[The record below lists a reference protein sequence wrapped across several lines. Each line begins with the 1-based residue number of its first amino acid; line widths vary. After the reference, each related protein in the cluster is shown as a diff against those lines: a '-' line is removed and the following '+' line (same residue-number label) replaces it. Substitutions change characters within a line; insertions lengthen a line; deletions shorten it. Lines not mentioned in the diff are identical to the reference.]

1 MSRFYFIKMAIPNA
15 ITEGFHELL
24 DPGIPEAELVAPFR
38 FRNRLAALANKI
50 RYHKRL
56 RRFLD
61 FLPHEFWGRW
71 HVLNSL
77 RINDGEPTYAV
88 FMPGTD
94 IDRLILPGLLQRM
107 RAAHPRLKYV
117 LLLFDSLD
125 SPLQW
130 HGWNRVREVFPLFD
144 LVASFDAGD
153 AERLGI
159 PHFNDPYAARQ
170 VSHRGRF
177 ATDVFFVGHDKG
189 RLDKLCAIADRF
201 RADGISYRILLAAA
215 GDEAKAKEH
224 GLTVLDSR
232 LSYAEMLEQAL
243 DAKCLLEVL
252 VDGQHSSSLRYYE
265 AVVYNKLLLSDNPGI
280 KSLPVFHEEYMKCFD
295 QADDIDTG
303 WLRNTES
310 VDYHYQG
317 EFSVR
322 RLIEMIEAGCNAAAA
337 ETGGRA

>member
-24 DPGIPEAELVAPFR
+24 DPGIPGAELVAPFR
-38 FRNRLAALANKI
+38 FRNRVVELANRI

-77 RINDGEPTYAV
+77 EINDDEPTYAV

-94 IDRLILPGLLQRM
+94 IDRLILPGLLKRM
-107 RAAHPRLKYV
+107 RAAHPNLKYA

-130 HGWNRVREVFPLFD
+130 HGWNRVQEVFPLFD

-153 AERLGI
+153 AKRLGI
-159 PHFNDPYAARQ
+159 PHFNDPYAARR
-170 VSHRGRF
+170 VSHCGRF
-177 ATDVFFVGHDKG
+177 GTDVFFVGHDKG
-189 RLDKLCAIADRF
+189 RLDKLCRIADRF
-201 RADGISYRILLAAA
+201 SSAGISYRILVAAA
-215 GDEAKAKEH
+215 SDAEKAKQH

-265 AVVYNKLLLSDNPGI
+265 AAVYNKLLLSDNPGI
-280 KSLPVFHEEYMKCFD
+280 KSLPVYHCEYMKCFE
-295 QADDIDTG
+295 QADDIDTA
-303 WLRNTES
+303 WLKDTQK
-310 VDYHYQG
+310 VDYHYRD

-322 RLIEMIEAGCNAAAA
+322 RLIELVEAGCAAVESEA
-337 ETGGRA
+337 GSR